1 MNRPARLSK
10 SKPEP
15 VDRDNSKTMTDRDL
29 EKRDQPKVIAGL
41 LGQSLTRAETGRRA
55 GLTGELVKRIDSARG
70 LRKPAA
76 KRERPLK
83 QRQTK
88 ILAFI
93 KDFTTRYPYPPA
105 LREIVEGCGLS
116 SASVAQYNLRLLEQ
130 RGYLT
135 RVPAAARSIALTE
148 RGRAWS
154 PVPPGREETA

>member
-1 MNRPARLSK
+1 M
-10 SKPEP
+10 P
-15 VDRDNSKTMTDRDL
+15 VDRDNSKTMTDHDL
-29 EKRDQPKVIAGL
+29 EKQDQPKVIAGL

-55 GLTGELVKRIDSARG
+55 GLTGGPVKRIDSARG

-83 QRQTK
+83 HRQTK

-93 KDFTTRYPYPPA
+93 KDFIARHPYPPA

-135 RVPAAARSIALTE
+135 RVPAAARSIALTG

-154 PVPPGREETA
+154 PIPPDPPGREAAA

>member
-1 MNRPARLSK
+1 M
-10 SKPEP
+10 P
-15 VDRDNSKTMTDRDL
+15 VDRDNTKTMTDHDL
-29 EKRDQPKVIAGL
+29 EKQDQPKVIAGL

-55 GLTGELVKRIDSARG
+55 GLTGGPVKRIDSARG

-83 QRQTK
+83 HRQTK

-93 KDFTTRYPYPPA
+93 QDFIARHPYPPA

-154 PVPPGREETA
+154 PVPPDFPGREAAA

>member
-1 MNRPARLSK
+1 M
-10 SKPEP
+10 P

-29 EKRDQPKVIAGL
+29 EKQDQPKVIAGL
-41 LGQSLTRAETGRRA
+41 LGQSLTQAETGRRA

-70 LRKPAA
+70 PRKPAVR
-76 KRERPLK
+76 RERPLK

-93 KDFTTRYPYPPA
+93 KDFTTRHPYPPA

-116 SASVAQYNLRLLEQ
+116 STSVAQYNLRLLEH

-135 RVPAAARSIALTE
+135 RDPCRRPGHRADRAGPGMVPGPAGHPGKEAA
-148 RGRAWS
+148 
-154 PVPPGREETA
+154 

>member
-1 MNRPARLSK
+1 M
-10 SKPEP
+10 P

-29 EKRDQPKVIAGL
+29 EKQDQPKVIAGL

-55 GLTGELVKRIDSARG
+55 GLTGGPVKRIDSARG
-70 LRKPAA
+70 PRKPGVR
-76 KRERPLK
+76 RERPLK
-83 QRQTK
+83 HRQTK

-93 KDFTTRYPYPPA
+93 QDFIARYPYPPA
-105 LREIVEGCGLS
+105 LREIVDGCGLS
-116 SASVAQYNLRLLEQ
+116 STSVAQYNLRLLEQ

-135 RVPAAARSIALTE
+135 RVPAAARSISLTE